1 MGIHIESQ
9 HEAEYNQIKAREKQ
23 QESINKLNDIIP
35 VVSETQDILNNVDLE
50 QVSADNNIIKDVVVR
65 NLEEQTDID
74 EIKDAVDSLTKKIN
88 TLTKKMNT
96 LLKTV
101 NDIHEKIND
110 GDK

>member
-1 MGIHIESQ
+1 MAI
-9 HEAEYNQIKAREKQ
+9 IKAKNLCKSFANNGEQ
-23 QESINKLNDIIP
+23 NH
-35 VVSETQDILNNVDLE
+35 VLNNVDLE